1 MPIPTEEAD
10 VTALET
16 PSSLNPRSDPAS
28 PWWHVDI
35 SPVIATLGLAITGLL
50 GIYSATRG
58 RDEENYVTAFVERQG
73 MFMVVGI
80 ILVFAIIFFDYRWLL
95 RLAPLA
101 YMTSVGLLVLVLLI
115 GKQVNGATSWFEFGR
130 LRAQPSE
137 FAKIGLIVTVAAL
150 MSRTERG
157 PLMLR
162 SLVIIIAAACVPIG
176 LVVLQ
181 PDIGTAM
188 VFLAITAAML
198 MVGRAEAH
206 HLVFLI
212 VVAALGVG
220 LLMNSPLLED
230 YQRARLESFI
240 DPAADVE
247 ASHNQTQAQI
257 AIGNGGITGRGF
269 GEGTQTKSGLVPE
282 QQTDFIFTVIG
293 EEFGFVGGSVIL
305 GCYAL
310 LLWRLYRMARLAGDA
325 FGSYL
330 ITGVF
335 AMFAFQMFQSIGMTM
350 GIMPV
355 TGIPLPFVSYGGS
368 SAITSYIGVGIAL
381 SVHMRRFTAGI
392 DAEVGQLA

>member
-1 MPIPTEEAD
+1 MI
-10 VTALET
+10 ET

-28 PWWHVDI
+28 PWWHIDI
-35 SPVIATLGLAITGLL
+35 SPVIAAVGLSIIGVI

-58 RDEENYVTAFVERQG
+58 RDDENFITSFAEKQALFLG
-73 MFMVVGI
+73 VG
-80 ILVFAIIFFDYRWLL
+80 LVLTFLIIFFDYRWLL
-95 RLAPLA
+95 RFAPAAYLA
-101 YMTSVGLLVLVLLI
+101 TIGLLVLVRLF
-115 GKQVNGATSWFEFGR
+115 GREVNGATSWFEVAGIR
-130 LRAQPSE
+130 GQPSE

-150 MSRTERG
+150 MSRTPLG
-157 PLMLR
+157 PLTLR
-162 SLVIIIAAACVPIG
+162 SLVAIITIACVPIG

-188 VFLAITAAML
+188 VFLAIAAAML

-206 HLVFLI
+206 HLVFL
-212 VVAALGVG
+212 VLVAAVAVG
-220 LLMNSPLLED
+220 LLINSPLLQD
-230 YQRARLESFI
+230 YQVARLESFI
-240 DPAADVE
+240 DPQENTIAAY
-247 ASHNQTQAQI
+247 NQQQAQI
-257 AIGNGGITGRGF
+257 AIGNGGITGTGF

-293 EEFGFVGGSVIL
+293 EEFGFVGGTVVL
-305 GCYAL
+305 GCFAL
-310 LLWRLYRMARLAGDA
+310 LLWRLYRIARLAGDP

-330 ITGVF
+330 VTGVF

-368 SAITSYIGVGIAL
+368 SALTSFIGIGIAL

-392 DAEVGQLA
+392 DAEVSQLA

>member
-1 MPIPTEEAD
+1 MTMI
-10 VTALET
+10 ET

-28 PWWHVDI
+28 PWWHIDI
-35 SPVIATLGLAITGLL
+35 SPIIAAIGLGIIGLF

-58 RDEENYVTAFVERQG
+58 RDDENYITEFAQKQALFLFVG
-73 MFMVVGI
+73 V
-80 ILVFAIIFFDYRWLL
+80 ILVFVIIFFDYRWLL
-95 RLAPLA
+95 RLAPMA
-101 YMTSVGLLVLVLLI
+101 YLGMLGLLVLVRLF
-115 GKQVNGATSWFEFGR
+115 GNEVNGATSWFEFAGVR
-130 LRAQPSE
+130 GQPSE
-137 FAKIGLIVTVAAL
+137 PAKIGLIITVAAL
-150 MSRTERG
+150 MSRT
-157 PLMLR
+157 R
-162 SLVIIIAAACVPIG
+162 SGTLTLGSLISIIGIACVPIG

-206 HLVFLI
+206 HLVFL
-212 VVAALGVG
+212 VLVAAVAVG
-220 LLMNSPLLED
+220 LLMNSPLLQD
-230 YQRARLESFI
+230 YQVARLESFI
-240 DPAADVE
+240 DPASNTVA
-247 ASHNQTQAQI
+247 AYNQQQAQI
-257 AIGNGGITGRGF
+257 AIGNGGITGTGF

-293 EEFGFVGGSVIL
+293 EEFGFAGGTVVL

-310 LLWRLYRMARLAGDA
+310 LLWRLYRIARLAGDP

-330 ITGVF
+330 VTGVF

-368 SAITSYIGVGIAL
+368 SAVTSFIGVGIAL